1 MSEKLGKWYG
11 CALGG
16 LRKEKRNLASEIGAP
31 VARNGE
37 EVGTLEAVQ

>member
-16 LRKEKRNLASEIGAP
+16 LRKKKRNLVVEIGAP
-31 VARNGE
+31 VAGNGE
-37 EVGTLEAVQ
+37 EAVRGEEA

>member
-16 LRKEKRNLASEIGAP
+16 LGKKMGDLAGMDGDP
-31 VARNGE
+31 VVF
-37 EVGTLEAVQ
+37 VGKEAVRREEA